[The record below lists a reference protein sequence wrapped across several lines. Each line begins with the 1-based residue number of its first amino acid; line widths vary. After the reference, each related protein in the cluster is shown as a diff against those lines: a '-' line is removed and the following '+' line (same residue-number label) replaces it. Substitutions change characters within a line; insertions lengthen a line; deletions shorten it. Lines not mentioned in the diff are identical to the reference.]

1 MSNNKERSIQK
12 VAVTPE
18 VVFNALVEYLL
29 SRPYG
34 EVSQLIDAIKESVQ
48 VIDASRIETEN
59 VEVVDMSQQE
69 PDQVKDVTKEQGGT
83 I

>member
-1 MSNNKERSIQK
+1 MSNNEETTVQK
-12 VAVTPE
+12 VAVIPE
-18 VVFNALVEYLL
+18 AVFNALVEYLL

-34 EVSQLIDAIKESVQ
+34 EVSQLIDAIKESAR
-48 VIDASRIETEN
+48 VIDAPQTETRN

-69 PDQVKDVTKEQGGT
+69 PDQVKDVSKEQGGT

>member
-1 MSNNKERSIQK
+1 MSDNEERSVQK

-18 VVFNALVEYLL
+18 AVFNALVEYLL

-34 EVSQLIDAIKESVQ
+34 EVSQLIDAIKESVR
-48 VIDASRIETEN
+48 VIDAPQTETEN

-69 PDQVKDVTKEQGGT
+69 PDKVKDVSKEQGGT